1 MKKYLLILIIF
12 FLILSTSLIKN
23 STKKIED
30 EIFNVKENLRNLNS
44 ELEDVFLEYIYLSSS
59 EKLLEFQSLYFEDQ
73 LIPKDISK
81 IKLIKLRNGQNVI
94 RVYTLLKDKKKNE
107 FKQKNNSDKNDFSLK
122 KIKFNYK

>member
-1 MKKYLLILIIF
+1 MKRFILTLIIF

-30 EIFNVKENLRNLNS
+30 EIFNVKENLRSLNS

-73 LIPKDISK
+73 LIPKDISA
-81 IKLIKLRNGQNVI
+81 IKLI
-94 RVYTLLKDKKKNE
+94 TTKDGANTIEDLNITKN
-107 FKQKNNSDKNDFSLK
+107 
-122 KIKFNYK
+122 

>member
-81 IKLIKLRNGQNVI
+81 IKLIKLRNGQNLI
-94 RVYTLLKDKKKNE
+94 EDLNI
-107 FKQKNNSDKNDFSLK
+107 
-122 KIKFNYK
+122 IKR